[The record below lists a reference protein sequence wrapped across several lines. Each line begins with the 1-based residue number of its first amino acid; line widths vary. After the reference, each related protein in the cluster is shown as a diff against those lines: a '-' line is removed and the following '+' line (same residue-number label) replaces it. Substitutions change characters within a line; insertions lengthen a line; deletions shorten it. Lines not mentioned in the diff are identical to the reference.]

1 MSNPKFQAFAN
12 RYVAELITSS
22 PPNEVDFAGDDFSAA
37 DRLKVYRV
45 LDKLRDR
52 LLAEAE
58 LLDNLPLT
66 HRHLGAAS
74 SAQAR

>member
-12 RYVAELITSS
+12 RYVADLIANA
-22 PPNEVDFAGDDFSAA
+22 PPNEVDFLGAEFSAA
-37 DRLKVYRV
+37 DRVALYRV
-45 LDKLRDR
+45 LEKIRDR

-58 LLDNLPLT
+58 LLENLPLT
-66 HRHLGAAS
+66 HRHLGTAS

>member
-12 RYVAELITSS
+12 RYVADLITSS
-22 PPNEVDFAGDDFSAA
+22 PPNEADFAGAEFSAA
-37 DRLKVYRV
+37 ERLAVYRV
-45 LDKLRDR
+45 LDKVRDR

-66 HRHLGAAS
+66 HRHLGAAG
-74 SAQAR
+74 SAQAL